1 MFMLRTAAMALVMAA
16 GAQAQGDC
24 DRVCLTGYIDAYFT
38 ALKAND
44 PSALPMATNAKI
56 TANGAVMPLADTFW
70 DSAEGT
76 VYRWD
81 IVNTRLGDT
90 GTEAVIKNADGS
102 KTIYMLRLKVRDAK
116 ITEVETIKCN
126 QGEADGL
133 WNPDSLVEVS
143 PELQLSIRDSERD
156 SYYELIGAAESYWR
170 AFQTNGTPQY
180 HPARLLPDSRRFENG
195 LQTTGVVRNGQYAS
209 TARGFDEGSFIGRNI
224 WDRRYAVVDEERGIV
239 LSIVRFGLKEGM
251 KSQSTATANDRLVA
265 EFFAI
270 KSGWIQEIHAVLF
283 NLPDDQPTGWEPD
296 YGPGRGGRD

>member
-1 MFMLRTAAMALVMAA
+1 MFMMRTAAMALVMAA
-16 GAQAQGDC
+16 GAQAQDAC
-24 DRVCLTGYIDAYFT
+24 DRACLTGYIDAYFA

-56 TANGAVMPLADTFW
+56 TANGAVMRLADTFW
-70 DSAEGT
+70 NSAEST
-76 VYRWD
+76 AYRWD

-102 KTIYMLRLKVRDAK
+102 KTIYMLRLKVRDGK
-116 ITEVETIKCN
+116 IAEIETIKCN
-126 QGEADGL
+126 QGDADRL
-133 WNPDSLVEVS
+133 WNPDNLVEVS
-143 PELQLSIRDSERD
+143 PALQLSIREAERD
-156 SYYELIGAAESYWR
+156 SYYDLIGAAESYWR
-170 AFQTNGTPQY
+170 AFQTNGTPEY
-180 HPARLLPDSRRFENG
+180 HPARLLADSHRFENG
-195 LQTTGVVRNGQYAS
+195 LQTTGVFRNGRYVS
-209 TARGFDEGSFIGRNI
+209 TAQGFDEGNFIGRNI

-239 LSIVRFGLKEGM
+239 LSIVRFGLKDGM

-283 NLPDDQPTGWEPD
+283 NLPDEKTTGWAPD

>member
-1 MFMLRTAAMALVMAA
+1 MFMMRTAAMALVMAA
-16 GAQAQGDC
+16 GAQAQGTC
-24 DRVCLTGYIDAYFT
+24 DRACLTGYIDAYFT

-70 DSAEGT
+70 NSAEGT

-143 PELQLSIRDSERD
+143 PALQLSIRESERD
-156 SYYELIGAAESYWR
+156 SYYDLIGAAESYWR
-170 AFQTNGTPQY
+170 AFQTNGTCNL
-180 HPARLLPDSRRFENG
+180 HKCTF
-195 LQTTGVVRNGQYAS
+195 
-209 TARGFDEGSFIGRNI
+209 
-224 WDRRYAVVDEERGIV
+224 
-239 LSIVRFGLKEGM
+239 
-251 KSQSTATANDRLVA
+251 VA
-265 EFFAI
+265 
-270 KSGWIQEIHAVLF
+270 
-283 NLPDDQPTGWEPD
+283 
-296 YGPGRGGRD
+296 